1 MPLKPNPESVQP
13 NHLAQALKH
22 LSIYSDS
29 FGNVTLEHKR
39 TGSRLVF
46 TNQGDIQLHAAR
58 DVDAKTGRWYHVN
71 SSIDKI
77 SESQNQVILGPRGEV
92 LVSW

>member
-1 MPLKPNPESVQP
+1 MSLKPNPESAQTS
-13 NHLAQALKH
+13 LDQALKY
-22 LSIYSDS
+22 LNIYADS

-71 SSIDKI
+71 SESEKI
-77 SESQNQVILGPRGEV
+77 SESQNRVLFGPRNEI
-92 LVSW
+92 LVRW